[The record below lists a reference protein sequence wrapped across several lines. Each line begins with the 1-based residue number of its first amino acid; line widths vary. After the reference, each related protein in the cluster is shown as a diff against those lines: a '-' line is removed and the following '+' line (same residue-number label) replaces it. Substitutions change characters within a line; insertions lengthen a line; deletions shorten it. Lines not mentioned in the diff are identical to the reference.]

1 MFVLKSSANASTHL
15 GREIRRQRQTNAG
28 SHRAAFSSRW
38 PKEAQFLLMIA
49 AIPAWNSQG
58 VLPPVDPNDP
68 VSRKRSPYVVS
79 LLEVMR
85 RFSTSPERI
94 TILEGLLRYRAAL
107 HAAGL
112 QDGFQW
118 LDGSFLEN
126 KEARL
131 GVAPGDIDVVTF
143 FTLPSNT
150 TEPEVVRR
158 AFSLFDPGRHEDNKR
173 LFHVD
178 AYFQPLYVPSD
189 RLVIGSN
196 YWYGMWSHQR
206 DTFLWKG
213 FLQVPLSSLE
223 DAAASTLLATLAG
236 GATP

>member
-1 MFVLKSSANASTHL
+1 ML
-15 GREIRRQRQTNAG
+15 
-28 SHRAAFSSRW
+28 
-38 PKEAQFLLMIA
+38 A

-58 VLPPVDPNDP
+58 VLPPVDTNDP
-68 VSRKRSPYVVS
+68 VSLERSPYVVS
-79 LLEVMR
+79 LVEVMR
-85 RFSTSPERI
+85 RFSTSTERKV
-94 TILEGLLRYRAAL
+94 ILDGLLRYRAAL

-112 QDGFQW
+112 QEGFQW

-150 TEPEVVRR
+150 TEQEVMRR
-158 AFSLFDPGRHEDNKR
+158 AFSLFDLGRHEDNKR

-196 YWYGMWSHQR
+196 YWGGMWSHQR

-213 FLQVPLSSLE
+213 FLQVPLSSGE
-223 DAAASTLLATLAG
+223 DGPAHTFLASVSG